1 MSGFVMREAQ
11 AADNAGLLRLLGVA
25 QPSRGV
31 MLTFERAPDYFH
43 SVAVTHE
50 KPHILVAESRK
61 SGEIVGVASFGTRQ
75 LFING
80 TEQAVRYGS
89 DLRIAAEHQG
99 SRLIIYITRAVREVL
114 QEQGWYQAIILE
126 DNQRTREVLEG
137 ARAGLPQY
145 RANTGLETWTLSGRK
160 RKAEPASLSGLAV
173 RRAAPDDIPGMNRFL
188 RDMAAH
194 YQFLPAY
201 DFSSLLQDV
210 PYFRGLTLDDFLLVH
225 EGETLRGMVALWNQK
240 AFKQTRVVGYNALMT
255 LLRPF
260 YNVWARHFGGFV
272 LPPAG
277 GTFSYRV
284 LHSLLTAPQDGAAF
298 EALLDAAWEESLRRD
313 AGQSTTKTTTQSTTA
328 LTLTLADNDPRRSL
342 LARFRS
348 LSLRGRHYTVA
359 FNEAAHPELDS
370 TRIPYFECG
379 RL

>member
-1 MSGFVMREAQ
+1 MSGFLMREAQ

-61 SGEIVGVASFGTRQ
+61 DGEIVGVASFGTRQ

-80 TEQAVRYGS
+80 SEQAVRYGS

-114 QEQGWYQAIILE
+114 KEQGWYQAIILE
-126 DNQRTREVLEG
+126 DNQRTRDVLEG

-145 RANTGLETWTLSGRK
+145 RTHTGLETSTLSGRK
-160 RKAEPASLSGLAV
+160 HKAGTASSEGLKV
-173 RRAAPDDIPGMNRFL
+173 DAANKADIPAMNAFL

-201 DFSSLLQDV
+201 DFSGLLTDA
-210 PYFRGLTLDDFLLVH
+210 PYFRGLTLDDFLLVSDAN
-225 EGETLRGMVALWNQK
+225 GLRGMVALWNQK
-240 AFKQTRVVGYNALMT
+240 TFKQTRVVGYSPLMNF
-255 LLRPF
+255 LRPF
-260 YNVWARHFGGFV
+260 YNFWARHFGGFV

-277 GTFSYRV
+277 EAFSYRV
-284 LHSLLTAPQDGAAF
+284 LHSLLTAPDDMAAF
-298 EALLDAAWEESLRRD
+298 NALLDAAWEESHRRD
-313 AGQSTTKTTTQSTTA
+313 AGKATTA
-328 LTLTLADNDPRRSL
+328 LTLTLADNDPRTPA
-342 LARFRS
+342 LARFRR
-348 LSLRGRHYTVA
+348 LALRGRHYTVA

>member
-1 MSGFVMREAQ
+1 MSRFLMRDAQ

-25 QPSRGV
+25 QPSRGL

-50 KPHILVAESRK
+50 KPKVLVAERSED
-61 SGEIVGVASFGTRQ
+61 GEIVGVASFGTRQ

-80 TEQAVRYGS
+80 EEQAVRYGS

-99 SRLIIYITRAVREVL
+99 SRLMIYITRAVREVL
-114 QEQGWYQAIILE
+114 KEQGWYQAIILE

-145 RANTGLETWTLSGRK
+145 RAHAGLETWTLSGRK
-160 RKAEPASLSGLAV
+160 RKAAAAKAFSVRKASL
-173 RRAAPDDIPGMNRFL
+173 DDIPAMNAFL
-188 RDMAAH
+188 RDMARH

-201 DFSSLLQDV
+201 DFSGLLTGAA
-210 PYFRGLTLDDFLLVH
+210 YFRGLALYDFLLLH
-225 EGETLRGMVALWNQK
+225 DAQGLRGMVALWNQK

-260 YNVWARHFGGFV
+260 YNLWAHSFGGFV

-277 GTFSYRV
+277 EAFSYRV
-284 LHSLLTAPQDGAAF
+284 LHSLLTAPDDPAAF
-298 EALLDAAWEESLRRD
+298 DALLDAAWDESGRRD
-313 AGQSTTKTTTQSTTA
+313 VAAGSPRTA
-328 LTLTLADNDPRRSL
+328 LTLSLADVDTRRTALS
-342 LARFRS
+342 RFRA

>member
-1 MSGFVMREAQ
+1 MSAFLMREAQ

-50 KPHILVAESRK
+50 KPHILVAENRK
-61 SGEIVGVASFGTRQ
+61 DGEIVGVASFGSRQ

-80 TEQAVRYGS
+80 AEQSVRYGS

-114 QEQGWYQAIILE
+114 KEQGWYQAIILE
-126 DNQRTREVLEG
+126 DNQRTRDVLEG
-137 ARAGLPQY
+137 ERAGLPQY
-145 RANTGLETWTLSGRK
+145 RAHTGLETSTLSGRK
-160 RKAEPASLSGLAV
+160 YKAVESAKGMQV
-173 RRAAPDDIPGMNRFL
+173 QRAGRADIPAMNDFL
-188 RDMAAH
+188 RAMAAH

-201 DFSSLLQDV
+201 DFSGLVNGES
-210 PYFRGLTLDDFLLVH
+210 YFRGLTLDDFLLVRDAQ
-225 EGETLRGMVALWNQK
+225 GLRGMVALWNQK
-240 AFKQTRVVGYNALMT
+240 AFKQTRVVGYTPLMNF
-255 LLRPF
+255 LRPF
-260 YNVWARHFGGFV
+260 YNFWARHFGGFV

-277 GTFSYRV
+277 ETFSYRV
-284 LHSLLTAPQDGAAF
+284 LHSLLTAPEDRAAF
-298 EALLDAAWEESLRRD
+298 DVLLDAAWEESQRRD
-313 AGQSTTKTTTQSTTA
+313 AGKSPTA
-328 LTLTLADNDPRRSL
+328 LTLTLADNDPRAPAL
-342 LARFRS
+342 TRFRR

-359 FNEAAHPELDS
+359 FNAAAHPELDS